1 MFDDIA
7 LLISNLDVSSIY
19 RSSGAIAKVLSV
31 SLSPVLLIIAIYIR
45 ILRDSLDTFSSN
57 SSGMWSRAVRDFVM
71 WGVVLALYFSFGNL
85 IINFANDIY
94 RWADEIGGL
103 KLLTA
108 DMSAASK
115 TIDAKLKAQSMGS
128 SMLTGLATGAGTL
141 SFITGVFYYLSL
153 LIVAFLVAALKIAH
167 ALIFGFAFIWG
178 LIAIPLSVSQS
189 IKLLRGWALLLG
201 FALLWPLVQALLIAL
216 IRPTM
221 IGALNMISNAD
232 ANAGVEM
239 MSADLIMTVLN
250 LLFAATVIAAPYLTS
265 ALVNNS
271 PAAAAMV
278 TPFVSAALAGVAA
291 AAGGAQGSAKMARQY
306 LGKDPASILKTVP
319 SAARGSFGGDPAGSS
334 PRPAA
339 DVPSSGASVSPP
351 LAASSSPVDAETAKR
366 QQRRGVILTQNKS
379 RKT

>member
-1 MFDDIA
+1 MFDGIA

-71 WGVVLALYFSFGNL
+71 WGIVLALYFGFGNL

-103 KLLTA
+103 KLLTS

-115 TIDAKLKAQSMGS
+115 VIDAKLKAQSMGS
-128 SMLTGLATGAGTL
+128 SFLTGLATGAGTL
-141 SFITGVFYYLSL
+141 SFITGLFYYLSL

-221 IGALNMISNAD
+221 IGALLMISNAD

-271 PAAAAMV
+271 PAAATMV

-306 LGKDPASILKTVP
+306 LGQEPKSLLKTAS
-319 SAARGSFGGDPAGSS
+319 SAARGSFGGDSAGSS

-339 DVPSSGASVSPP
+339 EVASPGATVSPSA
-351 LAASSSPVDAETAKR
+351 AASSSPDVAEAAKR
-366 QQRRGVILTQNKS
+366 QQRRGVILSQNKS